1 MTSERRAKLAGYL
14 IVAIV
19 VIAGAAAV
27 LPH

>member
-14 IVAIV
+14 ITAIV
-19 VIAGAAAV
+19 VIVGAAAL